1 MVDTVN
7 KRVSITFLGGLSLGL
22 VFFWS
27 MLGWNSGPFAFG
39 AEVVT
44 GPLYPIAIQTAIA
57 VALVAVSFWRRPLA
71 DTPSQ
76 DRVLPGKVA
85 VVPMVLGILCAYGS
99 VFTVAWSSV
108 VGGVLL
114 GAAQGLLMAVWFE
127 VYRTGLLR
135 MLVML
140 FGASALA
147 YAASSMV
154 ADASSMSLLVLSLVI
169 PAVVAL
175 IMLGLRIP
183 ALRESQANL
192 DCTES
197 GGSSTK
203 SSLLGGAF
211 LLCCFASGIVSFN
224 APVSLGSG
232 VPLMAASSFICLTLL
247 VVVGL
252 PQLEIPFA
260 LLSMVIC
267 VLMGCTLVF
276 DQAPAVLI
284 SCMYAG
290 YWILFLSAL
299 GWLARVPITRRCA
312 LRGWAAIYFVTM
324 VANLL
329 AFVVPQ
335 NIGCA
340 IALVLMAA
348 IFVTAFIKMSLAHR
362 SLAPAVSAPLATANQ
377 ETPSPLDALARS
389 VGLTE
394 AEGEVFALLAKGFP
408 LKPIAVQLHI
418 SESTAKYHRHNIY
431 QKLGISSREELIALV
446 HEMGRPS

>member
-7 KRVSITFLGGLSLGL
+7 KRISITFSGGLSLGL

-27 MLGWNSGPFAFG
+27 MLGWNSRSLVFG
-39 AEVVT
+39 AEVAT

-57 VALVAVSFWRRPLA
+57 AALVAVSFWKRPLA
-71 DTPSQ
+71 DKPSSHKA
-76 DRVLPGKVA
+76 LPGTTTIFPLA
-85 VVPMVLGILCAYGS
+85 LGVLCAYGS

-114 GAAQGLLMAVWFE
+114 GAAQGLLLATWLE
-127 VYRTGLLR
+127 AYRTDLLR
-135 MLVML
+135 MLLML
-140 FGASALA
+140 FGASTLA
-147 YAASSMV
+147 YVASLMV
-154 ADASSMSLLVLSLVI
+154 ADATGTGVPVLSLI
-169 PAVVAL
+169 LPTVAAL
-175 IMLGLRIP
+175 VMAWFRNP
-183 ALRESQANL
+183 ALQEGQATSDRKGTSDSLAKN
-192 DCTES
+192 
-197 GGSSTK
+197 
-203 SSLLGGAF
+203 SLLGGAF

-232 VPLMAASSFICLTLL
+232 APLMAASSFICLALL
-247 VVVGL
+247 VMAGL

-260 LLSMVIC
+260 LLSLAIC

-284 SCMYAG
+284 NCMYAG

-299 GWLARVPITRRCA
+299 GWLARTPLTHQLA
-312 LRGWAAIYFVTM
+312 LRGWAAIYLVTM

-335 NIGCA
+335 NIGCV

-348 IFVTAFIKMSLAHR
+348 IFVAAFIKMSLAHR
-362 SLAPAVSAPLATANQ
+362 SQVPIVPAPSAASDQ
-377 ETPSPLDALARS
+377 EVPDPLDALAHNA
-389 VGLTE
+389 GLTE
-394 AEGEVFALLAKGFP
+394 TEREVFALLAKGFP
-408 LKPIAVQLHI
+408 LKPIATQLHI

-431 QKLGISSREELIALV
+431 QKLGISSREELISLV
-446 HEMGRPS
+446 HEAE